1 MSSLRTA
8 TRVSRP
14 KHDAGN
20 GVKND
25 EAYVSCCDGMNHIT
39 PPLILRKHRASVKST
54 CGTVTAH
61 HHHHHGSKTQR
72 TAPESRDINAAMFTQ
87 GLKSRETDPYSAI
100 DVYLKQ
106 TKKQDPYRSGRH

>member
-8 TRVSRP
+8 TSVSRP

-20 GVKND
+20 GVKNN
-25 EAYVSCCDGMNHIT
+25 EA
-39 PPLILRKHRASVKST
+39 ASVKST

-61 HHHHHGSKTQR
+61 HHHAHHPGTKTQR

-106 TKKQDPYRSGRH
+106 TKKQDPYRSGKH

>member
-1 MSSLRTA
+1 RPIVALMSSLRTA
-8 TRVSRP
+8 TSVSRP

-25 EAYVSCCDGMNHIT
+25 EA
-39 PPLILRKHRASVKST
+39 ASVKST

-61 HHHHHGSKTQR
+61 HHHHHHHGTKPQR
-72 TAPESRDINAAMFTQ
+72 TAAESRDIDAAMFTQ

-106 TKKQDPYRSGRH
+106 TKKQDPYRSGKH